1 MRLDIDLNF
10 SYTPIDAKNVKGH
23 TINGSVKA
31 AGKDIEVRT
40 DDSSLISRMTP
51 GDRRN
56 AVQLAD
62 GLAARGLSLS
72 IIGPDGPIVTLG
84 AVKGPRLHRW
94 FTRSQ
99 HIRLGSLRNT
109 FNARPR
115 RGEEPPLPAL
125 GNIPLTPWPPVPTFN
140 RRIRRRRATTTHSTP
155 GAGRPRLIV
164 TKADASGGSSQRTE
178 FNLLPDQTT
187 IGSDDSAD
195 LTLAGLD
202 PIHAII
208 SHDAMDEYV
217 LKRVG
222 PGGGSRNPARGEQV
236 VLRSGS
242 RIEIGGWRL
251 VYFREEYADH
261 GRPYGGRQGGELA
274 YQKPQYD
281 PYLAAQ
287 APARP
292 PAEQQPPSTGG

>member
-10 SYTPIDAKNVKGH
+10 SYTPIDAKNVRGR

-31 AGKDIEVRT
+31 AGKDIEVHT
-40 DDSSLISRMTP
+40 DDSSLVSRMTP
-51 GDRRN
+51 GDRRS

-72 IIGPDGPIVTLG
+72 IIGPDGPIVSLG
-84 AVKGPRLHRW
+84 AVKGRRLHRL
-94 FTRSQ
+94 FTRSP
-99 HIRLGSLRNT
+99 HIRLGSLRT
-109 FNARPR
+109 TLNARPR
-115 RGEEPPLPAL
+115 RGEEPALPAL
-125 GNIPLTPWPPVPTFN
+125 GDIPMTPWPPVPTFN
-140 RRIRRRRATTTHSTP
+140 RRIRRRRVTTTHSTP

-164 TKADASGGSSQRTE
+164 TKADASGGSWQRTE
-178 FNLLPDQTT
+178 FDLLPEQTT

-195 LTLAGLD
+195 LTLTGLE
-202 PIHAII
+202 PTHAII
-208 SHDAMDEYV
+208 SHNAMDEYV

-222 PGGGSRNPARGEQV
+222 PGGGSRNAAPGEQV

-251 VYFREEYADH
+251 VFFREEYADH
-261 GRPYGGRQGGELA
+261 GRPFGGRQGGELA

-281 PYLAAQ
+281 PYLNAQ
-287 APARP
+287 AQARP
-292 PAEQQPPSTGG
+292 PAEQPPSTGV